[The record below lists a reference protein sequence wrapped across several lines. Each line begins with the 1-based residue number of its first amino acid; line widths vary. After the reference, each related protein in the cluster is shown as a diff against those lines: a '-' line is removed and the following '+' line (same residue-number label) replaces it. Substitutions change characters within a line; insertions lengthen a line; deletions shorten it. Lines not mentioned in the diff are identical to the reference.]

1 MSKAHR
7 GTPLKKE
14 TPGSGRGKCPITG
27 RTGVKLLY
35 EQEIDGVKVMV
46 SKHGKAA
53 LANQKRAT
61 ERSAKQQTAAAEA

>member
-7 GTPLKKE
+7 GTPLKNE
-14 TPGSGRGKCPITG
+14 TPRSGRGTCPITK

-53 LANQKRAT
+53 LTNRKRNA
-61 ERSAKQQTAAAEA
+61 ERAAKRKTAAET